1 MTSRFITLSGV
12 RVHYLC
18 AGEGPPLILLHGT
31 ALDSARLSYAQ
42 LIPQLAQRFTVIA
55 LDWPGYGES
64 DKPQLEYS
72 MDFYHTVLSEFI
84 EHLGFDSFA
93 LAAFS
98 MGGGVALK
106 FALEHHERVSKLIL
120 INSYALGGAV
130 HLPFAPCLA
139 LRLPGVAD
147 FIWRHLGDN
156 RLFLSLCLKYLVLGN
171 AHRATP
177 ELIDDVKAQLSV
189 EGLQFAFM
197 TWLRREL
204 GSVKL
209 ATNHRHKLREL
220 QVPTLLIH
228 GSRDLII
235 PAYRSRRAA
244 KLIPNAELCIL
255 KGYGHWT
262 PREAPTEVLGAM
274 LKFLT

>member
-1 MTSRFITLSGV
+1 MTSRFVILSGV

-18 AGEGPPLILLHGT
+18 AGKGPPLLLLHGT
-31 ALDSARLSYAQ
+31 ALDSGRLSYAEMM
-42 LIPQLAQRFTVIA
+42 PELAERFTVIA
-55 LDWPGYGES
+55 PDWPGYGES
-64 DKPQLEYS
+64 DKPSLEYS
-72 MDFYHTVLSEFI
+72 MDFYHEVPCGFI
-84 EHLGFDSFA
+84 EHLGFERFS

-98 MGGGVALK
+98 MGGGIALRY
-106 FALEHHERVSKLIL
+106 ALEHPKRISKLIL

-130 HLPFAPCLA
+130 HLPFAPRLA

-147 FIWRHLGDN
+147 FIWKRLGDN

-171 AHRATP
+171 PGRVTP
-177 ELIDDVKAQLSV
+177 ELVDEVGAQLSV

-204 GSVKL
+204 GSLRLLTNYKL
-209 ATNHRHKLREL
+209 KLRDV
-220 QVPTLLIH
+220 QMPTLLIH
-228 GSRDLII
+228 GSKDLVI

-255 KGYGHWT
+255 RGCGHWT
-262 PREAPTEVLGAM
+262 PREAPGEVLGA
-274 LKFLT
+274 LTKFLA

>member
-1 MTSRFITLSGV
+1 MTSHFVTLPDV
-12 RVHYLC
+12 RVHYLW
-18 AGEGPPLILLHGT
+18 AGEGPPLLLLHGT
-31 ALDSARLSYAQ
+31 ALDSSRLSYAEI
-42 LIPQLAQRFTVIA
+42 IPELAKQFTVIA

-64 DKPQLEYS
+64 DKPALEYS
-72 MDFYHTVLSEFI
+72 MDFYYRVLCDFVEQ
-84 EHLGFDSFA
+84 LGFDDFA

-106 FALEHHERVSKLIL
+106 FALKQPERVSRLIL

-130 HLPFAPCLA
+130 HLPFAPRLA

-147 FIWRHLGDN
+147 FIWRRLGDN
-156 RLFLSLCLKYLVLGN
+156 RLFLSLCLRYLVYG
-171 AHRATP
+171 HSRRVTP
-177 ELIDDVKAQLSV
+177 ALISEVKEQLSV

-204 GSVKL
+204 GNIKL
-209 ATNHRHKLREL
+209 ATNYKLRLLDL
-220 QVPTLLIH
+220 QIPTLLIH

-255 KGYGHWT
+255 KGCGHWT
-262 PREAPTEVLGAM
+262 PREAPTKVFEAIRE
-274 LKFLT
+274 FL